1 MRKLPQDKIRELLSE
16 EMVSD
21 PGSLVFAKL
30 ADYYRENGM
39 IDEAIEM
46 CLSGLKDYPD
56 FVAGRLVLAKAY
68 VDKKEY
74 ELAETEFKKVIKKDR
89 NSKDGYKYLG
99 EIYLHKDLLEEAADC
114 LEKSLDIDPKDKEV
128 KKTLE
133 IVVEKMKQKAGIEE
147 EPPLIPET
155 ETNIHK
161 ILRELN
167 DTQGVIATMIISDAG
182 LVVSEVEKGDFDSE
196 EIGALVAT
204 IFKSAVNSTSK
215 LGLGSFDRAIVE
227 IGNGLIYLTKLGDSI
242 LTVMGKRTTR
252 IGLLSVCVKK
262 AVEKLEKIFK

>member
-1 MRKLPQDKIRELLSE
+1 MKKPTQDKIRELLSK

-21 PGSLVFAKL
+21 PGSLVFAEL

-39 IDEAIEM
+39 VDEAIEM
-46 CLSGLKDYPD
+46 CLSGLKDHSD
-56 FVAGRLVLAKAY
+56 FVVGRLILGKAY

-74 ELAETEFKKVIKKDR
+74 ELAEAEFKKVIEQDR

-99 EIYLHKDLLEEAADC
+99 EIYLCKDLLEEAADY
-114 LEKSLDIDPKDKEV
+114 LEKSLDIDPNDEEV

-133 IVVEKMKQKAGIEE
+133 VIVDKMKQKAGIEE
-147 EPPLIPET
+147 EPPLVPET
-155 ETNIHK
+155 ETNIYR
-161 ILRELN
+161 ILQELN
-167 DTQGVIATMIISDAG
+167 DTQGVIATMIISDGG
-182 LVVSEVEKGDFDSE
+182 LVVSEVEKGNVDSE

-215 LGLGSFDRAIVE
+215 LRLGSFDRAIVE
-227 IGNGLIYLTKLGDSI
+227 IGNGLIYMTKLGDLI

-262 AVEKLEKIFK
+262 AVEKLEKILK